1 MKNLN
6 QLLDVAL
13 NAANHASE
21 KMLEIYQKDFSID
34 YKDDKS
40 PLTEA
45 DEASH
50 QIIYNLLKDLG
61 YPVISEE
68 SKPEELIDSTS
79 QSNRFWLVDPLDGTK
94 EFIKK
99 NGEFTVN
106 IALIENNRPILG
118 VVAIPAQNKTYYA
131 IQGQGAYKVKGGN
144 AQKINCSKT
153 ADLSVATIAV
163 SRSHLK
169 QEDQDFIARN
179 NIANTKPLGSALK
192 YCEIAD
198 GSVDLSI
205 RFTPLMQ
212 WDLAASDIIVHEAG
226 GVVSDFKGCGYQ
238 YDPQDSENALVD
250 GLIARNENLVVS
262 I

>member
-13 NAANHASE
+13 NAANQASE

-34 YKDDKS
+34 YKYDKS

-68 SKPEELIDSTS
+68 SKPEELIDLTS
-79 QSNRFWLVDPLDGTK
+79 QSSRFWLVDPLDGTK

-118 VVAIPAQNKTYYA
+118 VVAIPAQNKMYYA
-131 IQGQGAYKVKGGN
+131 AQGQGAYKLEGGN
-144 AQKINCSKT
+144 AQKVNCSKT
-153 ADLSVATIAV
+153 ANLSDATIAV

-179 NIANTKPLGSALK
+179 NIAKTKPLGSALK
-192 YCEIAD
+192 YCEIAN

-212 WDLAASDIIVHEAG
+212 WDLAASDVIVHEAG
-226 GVVSDFKGCGYQ
+226 GMVSNFSHNHYQ
-238 YDPQDSENALVD
+238 YDISRSSEALIN
-250 GLIARNENLVVS
+250 GLLVTNGSLS
-262 I
+262 ISH